1 MSAEAVPLHAPRL
14 RLRLGAP
21 AAFITGVLLLAGAVH
36 ISAILLVPAVAQ
48 NDGWSRLAAVAG
60 AEGFAE
66 IRVTGSRAANVIGL
80 DPLFVNGACRLELAG
95 APAALAV
102 EAGESFWSLALYD
115 RQGTIVF
122 SLNDRTALEG
132 RLDMLVVTPAQSA
145 ELRHA
150 PPPNIEQTVV
160 VESQTDDLIALL
172 RLFAPTANAQADA
185 REMLAAAECIPA
197 PLVATDEFS
206 GG

>member
-1 MSAEAVPLHAPRL
+1 MRAEAVSLGTPRL
-14 RLRLGAP
+14 RPRFGAP
-21 AAFITGVLLLAGAVH
+21 AAFIAGVLLLAGAVH
-36 ISAILLVPAVAQ
+36 ICTILLVPAVAQ

-60 AEGFAE
+60 SEGFTE
-66 IRVTGSRAANVIGL
+66 IRVTGARAANVVGL
-80 DPLFVNGACRLELAG
+80 DPLFVNGACRLELAE

-132 RLDMLVVTPAQSA
+132 RLDMLVVASAQSA

-172 RLFAPTANAQADA
+172 RLFAPTANAQAEA
-185 REMLAAAECIPA
+185 RRMLAAAGCVPA
-197 PLVATDEFS
+197 PLVTADELS